1 MVNQPK
7 IKMKVVGSDRDA
19 GEVANVI
26 VDPVTKFLSHIV
38 VRTEDGGQRVVP
50 LDQIADVSEGVRLR
64 CSAVEVSGYPPLCRD
79 DYTTVHE
86 QELAGLE
93 ARLDVDPGH
102 ALLPVPE
109 GDRDIPRRSF
119 FTKFTIAIN
128 AVLAL
133 PLAYPVFKFLI
144 HPMYGPFDNTWVT
157 LARTDQF
164 QDVDTPKSYRFRK
177 TLKEGYL
184 ERTFDKSHWAMKA
197 SPETLEAIYQGKDVE
212 FRDQN
217 GDVYWVNRRNVPYV
231 VFSGKCP
238 HLGCGYKWRSTKK
251 YAMAFLCPC
260 HLSIYDIAGTV
271 LTGPAPRPLDV
282 LPTRVTPGGD
292 IETVDIEF
300 KAGLVGRVR
309 VI

>member
-1 MVNQPK
+1 MTQPK
-7 IKMKVVGSDRDA
+7 IKMKVVGSDRDV

-26 VDPVTKFLSHIV
+26 ADPVAKILSHIV
-38 VRTEDGGQRVVP
+38 VRTDDGGQRIVP
-50 LDQIADVSEGVRLR
+50 LDQVAAVSDDVLLR
-64 CSAVEVSGYPPLCRD
+64 CSAVEVSGYPLLCRD

-86 QELAGLE
+86 QEVAGLE

-102 ALLPVPE
+102 ALIPVPE
-109 GDRDIPRRSF
+109 GDRDLPRRGF

-133 PLAYPVFKFLI
+133 PLVYPVFKFLI
-144 HPMYGPFDNTWVT
+144 HPMYGAYDNRWVKMAST
-157 LARTDQF
+157 SQF
-164 QDVDTPKSYRFRK
+164 SDVDAPRSYRFKK
-177 TLKEGYL
+177 TIKEGYL

-197 SPETLEAIYQGKDVE
+197 SPETLEAVYQGKDIE

-231 VFSGKCP
+231 VYSGKCP

-260 HLSIYDIAGTV
+260 HLTIYDIAGTV

-292 IETVDIEF
+292 IEMIDVEF
-300 KAGLVGRVR
+300 KAGRADRVR

>member
-1 MVNQPK
+1 MNQPK
-7 IKMKVVGSDRDA
+7 IKMKVVGSDGDV

-26 VDPVTKFLSHIV
+26 ADPVTKSLSHIA
-38 VRTEDGGQRVVP
+38 VRTEDGVQRVVP
-50 LDQIADVSEGVRLR
+50 LDQIADVSEGVVLQ
-64 CSAVEVSGYPPLCRD
+64 CSAMTVSGYPLLCRD
-79 DYTTVHE
+79 DYTTVQQ
-86 QELAGLE
+86 QEVAGLE

-109 GDRDIPRRSF
+109 GDRDIPRRGF

-133 PLAYPVFKFLI
+133 PLAYPVLKFLI
-144 HPMYGPFDNTWVT
+144 HPMYADYNNAWVK
-157 LARTDQF
+157 LADAARFTDI
-164 QDVDTPKSYRFRK
+164 DTPRSYRFKK
-177 TLKEGYL
+177 TVKEGYL

-197 SPETLEAIYQGKDVE
+197 SPETLEAVYQGKDIE
-212 FRDQN
+212 FRDKS
-217 GDVYWVNRRNVPYV
+217 GDVYWVNQRNVPYI

-251 YAMAFLCPC
+251 YSMAFLCPC

-271 LTGPAPRPLDV
+271 LTGPAPRALDV

-292 IETVDIEF
+292 IEMIDVEF
-300 KAGLVGRVR
+300 KAGRADRVR